1 MITIDHKM
9 KTDHLYSGYIY
20 IYIYIA
26 YLPALVAPFF
36 VQIFTVIL

>member
-9 KTDHLYSGYIY
+9 KTDHLYSGY